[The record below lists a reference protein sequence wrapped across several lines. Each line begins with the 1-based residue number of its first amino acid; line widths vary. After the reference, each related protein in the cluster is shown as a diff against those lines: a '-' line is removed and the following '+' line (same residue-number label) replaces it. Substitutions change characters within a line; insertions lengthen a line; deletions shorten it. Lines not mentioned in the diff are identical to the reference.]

1 MGQGMAEFDA
11 MLQDAAERMIHAV
24 DIADLMAITG
34 AVLSDNGC
42 DHFAFF
48 GSSNAVFGP
57 PAQGL
62 GIAFFYTNLPA
73 LGQIPD
79 PCGDNLTARRA
90 LAQGKD
96 SLWSDPT
103 IWLDATPQEAALF
116 ERFKSLGLARGYT
129 AALSRQPGYFTG
141 IWFHLDHLSDADF
154 AQNWHQLRPK
164 LMAIAQVFDR
174 LFLHKHIIAHYG
186 LSVRER
192 DVLAGLAMGLR
203 PDQIAHRF
211 RIGAGTVDKYIVA
224 AKAKL
229 AARTRDHAVAR
240 ALMLGLL
247 DLSPYGDFSPISR
260 S

>member
-1 MGQGMAEFDA
+1 MAKFDA
-11 MLQDAAERMIHAV
+11 LLQDAAERMINAV
-24 DIADLMAITG
+24 DITDLMAIT
-34 AVLSDNGC
+34 ASVLSVNGC

-48 GSSNAVFGP
+48 GSSNAVFGSP
-57 PAQGL
+57 ELGA

-73 LGQIPD
+73 LGQIPN
-79 PCGDNLTARRA
+79 PCGNNVTVRRA
-90 LAQGKD
+90 LAQGND

-103 IWLDATPQEAALF
+103 IWLDATAQEAAQF
-116 ERFKSLGLARGYT
+116 ERFKSLGLARGFT
-129 AALSRQPGYFTG
+129 AALSGQPGYYTG
-141 IWFHLDHLSDADF
+141 IWFHLDHLSDTDF
-154 AQNWHQLRPK
+154 AQNWHEMRPK

-174 LFLHKHIIAHYG
+174 LFLNKHIIAHYG

-211 RIGAGTVDKYIVA
+211 GIGAGTVDKYIVA

-260 S
+260 W